1 MFLYML
7 IEATVFFT
15 EMNMVCTIQTTF
27 KFAQDSVA

>member
-7 IEATVFFT
+7 IEVMVFFIK
-15 EMNMVCTIQTTF
+15 MNMVCTIQTTF